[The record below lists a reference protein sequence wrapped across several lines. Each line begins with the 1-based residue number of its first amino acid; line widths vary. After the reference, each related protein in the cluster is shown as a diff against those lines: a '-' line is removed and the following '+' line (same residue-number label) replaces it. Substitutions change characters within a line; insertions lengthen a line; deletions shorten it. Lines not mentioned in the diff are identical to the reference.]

1 MVGAAVSVETQR
13 YLVMGVTGMDRV
25 RGLLDRDEER
35 RVRGTGGVCRSRGD
49 RGEEPLDIGIC
60 HKMSVLVYSSTP
72 SVL

>member
-49 RGEEPLDIGIC
+49 RGVEPFQPVWISILDTGE
-60 HKMSVLVYSSTP
+60 T
-72 SVL
+72 